1 MSERN
6 KLSNEQIN
14 IGKTINDSFRVHD
27 SFPIVFPSNNMEDEH
42 RSKKI

>member
-6 KLSNEQIN
+6 KLSNEWTN
-14 IGKTINDSFRVHD
+14 IGKPINDSFRVHD
-27 SFPIVFPSNNMEDEH
+27 SFSIVFPSNNMGNEH